1 MHVARDARRRRAVL
15 RCVGAHFVDCGRVDR
30 GREAHGDEAR
40 HAGPCCE
47 NDDPPGGLLAPR
59 LGRRRGVGG
68 SEARRVAR
76 VEAVH
81 DAGDVVG
88 EGTQVFEQAGERLE
102 LAHLYAVAVDDVAQ
116 HVGRARTFGRRHGDD
131 AERRQR
137 ADAEPERAGAGLSLR
152 RDGHAGVDGQ
162 REAAPAAQH
171 AHEPVDADAHAVRVV
186 GVAHER
192 VQPSLVVAGDL
203 AELAACVEPRAPRR
217 VGLGVEDGG
226 FLGVE
231 ALAKEAHELV
241 REPLRVVRAHV
252 AAESERELHD
262 VRVGGPVGTELQ
274 PDERAQPALRRV
286 EVQLIEE
293 VFEVVAER
301 DDWLPPDE
309 GRRLQ
314 NGVCHHHEAHG
325 RFPFPRQSATAVDK
339 AGRVCDRVERPH
351 EHAEAVA
358 QGLARLAGVLGAA
371 RPVLEPSLDHA
382 LRLHAARELAESEY
396 DVFVVEPSEMRG
408 RSVDGAKV
416 AFADEP
422 AELFRA
428 ALDAER
434 EREQVREHDDLELGV
449 EAEHEPVDEHAAE
462 CLVVAVLERRVEE
475 RRVERGAGRRREVD
489 GGEVRP
495 ELVDEHVLQVPDDV
509 ARLG

>member
-1 MHVARDARRRRAVL
+1 M
-15 RCVGAHFVDCGRVDR
+15 
-30 GREAHGDEAR
+30 
-40 HAGPCCE
+40 
-47 NDDPPGGLLAPR
+47 
-59 LGRRRGVGG
+59 
-68 SEARRVAR
+68 
-76 VEAVH
+76 
-81 DAGDVVG
+81 
-88 EGTQVFEQAGERLE
+88 
-102 LAHLYAVAVDDVAQ
+102 
-116 HVGRARTFGRRHGDD
+116 
-131 AERRQR
+131 
-137 ADAEPERAGAGLSLR
+137 
-152 RDGHAGVDGQ
+152 
-162 REAAPAAQH
+162 
-171 AHEPVDADAHAVRVV
+171 RVV

-192 VQPSLVVAGDL
+192 VQPSLVVAGDV

-231 ALAKEAHELV
+231 ALAEQADELV
-241 REPLRVVRAHV
+241 CEALRVVGADV
-252 AAESERELHD
+252 AAEAERELHD
-262 VRVGGPVGTELQ
+262 VRVGGPVRPELQ
-274 PDERAQPALRRV
+274 PDQRAEPALRGV
-286 EVQLIEE
+286 EVELVEE
-293 VFEVVAER
+293 VFKVVAER
-301 DDWLPPDE
+301 DDRLPPDE

-314 NGVCHHHEAHG
+314 NGVCHHDEAHG
-325 RFPFPRQSATAVDK
+325 RFPFPRQPASAVDE

-351 EHAEAVA
+351 EHAEVVA

-382 LRLHAARELAESEY
+382 LRLHAARELAESEH
-396 DVFVVEPSEMRG
+396 DVFVVEPSKVRG

-495 ELVDEHVLQVPDDV
+495 ELVDEHVLQVPDDA
-509 ARLG
+509 ARLGQEAVLADDARLRSASWASRFAQPRTQVGDDRRAATGRAS